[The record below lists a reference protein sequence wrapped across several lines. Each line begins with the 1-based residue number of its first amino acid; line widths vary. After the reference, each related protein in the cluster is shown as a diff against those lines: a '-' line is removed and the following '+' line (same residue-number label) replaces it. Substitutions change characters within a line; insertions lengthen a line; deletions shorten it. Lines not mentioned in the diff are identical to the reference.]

1 MITSALDD
9 LTSSVV
15 PHDYQMMTMLMTEF
29 FICYA
34 MLCFVLLIVNS
45 MCVETSRYL

>member
-15 PHDYQMMTMLMTEF
+15 RHDYQMMMMMMTEF
-29 FICYA
+29 FVCYA
-34 MLCFVLLIVNS
+34 LLCFALF
-45 MCVETSRYL
+45 C